1 MPFWSGFEMTLTHPT
16 DTSHNKNLHITLPTL
31 NSHPP
36 NAMHLNTLSIVF
48 KTLRTLPSTETAKRN

>member
-1 MPFWSGFEMTLTHPT
+1 MPFWSAFETTLTHPT

-36 NAMHLNTLSIVF
+36 NAIHLNTLSNSF
-48 KTLRTLPSTETAKRN
+48 QNTKNTSLPETAKRN